1 MHTTN
6 YQNTF
11 ILIADDCPAI
21 VSEIPPQK
29 GDAKSVANMQYELI
43 SQNPY
48 KYTSD
53 EVTFQIYAERNDVME
68 SEFEERKA
76 AFFSKGQPCF
86 RASPLPKWYGWGVHY
101 DENMKMA
108 IYGLD
113 TEIYAKLSNEASI
126 KVLKG
131 MKSSR

>member
-29 GDAKSVANMQYELI
+29 GDAKSVANRQYELI
-43 SQNPY
+43 GQNPY

-53 EVTFQIYAERNDVME
+53 EVTFQIYAERNDVIE
-68 SEFEERKA
+68 SELDERKD

-86 RASPLPKWYGWGVHY
+86 RASPLPKRYGWGVHY

-108 IYGLD
+108 IYGID
-113 TEIYAKLSNEASI
+113 TEMYSKLSNDASI